1 MGDKVALSFVGTE
14 PAVVEFL
21 CKQGLIVHLR
31 GGGMYEVYPADQYD
45 IVPKERGESVG
56 ETSGDEGE
64 VHGAPSSGS
73 VL

>member
-1 MGDKVALSFVGTE
+1 MDDKIALSFVGTE

-45 IVPKERGESVG
+45 IVPKEEGDSVG
-56 ETSGDEGE
+56 HISGDESE
-64 VHGAPSSGS
+64 VHGAPSSGA